1 MMRTAVCRTYKKNVE
16 IIRLKTL
23 KVSIRKEQNRMT
35 DVRFKDRGRRRTTRW
50 YQIFSGQEVNENLC
64 VFISVFI
71 VCPDFS
77 FLSFFLNLEQ
87 TVPKRR
93 RRFESTCG
101 HSPQFIFHIW
111 PCA

>member
-1 MMRTAVCRTYKKNVE
+1 ME

-71 VCPDFS
+71 DCPDFS
-77 FLSFFLNLEQ
+77 FLSFFLPEPR
-87 TVPKRR
+87 TD
-93 RRFESTCG
+93 
-101 HSPQFIFHIW
+101 
-111 PCA
+111 CAKEKTSV